1 MSDWRIRK
9 RYGFGAGRVRL
20 SPASMGL
27 VGRPASPLAGL
38 CQVGAELRAGGLTQS
53 LRRAGMLT
61 GTLGLGAMLLVA
73 LLAGFQ
79 ADPQDSTDL
88 QIVELV
94 LPEPLAAESAA
105 AAAAVP
111 PPSTRS
117 VSPVPPPSIREQQ
130 QRRCGHGPMCGAAIP
145 EHRALKRRLH
155 RQQVGCYR

>member
-20 SPASMGL
+20 SPPSMGL

-61 GTLGLGAMLLVA
+61 GTLGLGAMLLLA

-79 ADPQDSTDL
+79 ADQQDSTDL

-94 LPEPLAAESAA
+94 LPEPVAAEPV
-105 AAAAVP
+105 AAVVAQTAP
-111 PPSTRS
+111 AVQVPRS
-117 VSPVPPPSIREQQ
+117 AEAVPLPRPTVVVSRPELPQLTALELPEPVASV
-130 QRRCGHGPMCGAAIP
+130 IP
-145 EHRALKRRLH
+145 EA
-155 RQQVGCYR
+155 